1 MAMAA
6 SLLLR
11 QGLAGG
17 LKTVLLEAG
26 VFRGLAST
34 VSLSAES
41 GKNEKGLPPNP
52 KKQSSPKNVVE
63 PKERGRQ
70 LAAPAADELS
80 KNVPSPTSSPPVV
93 NQGRVLAG
101 PNPDASMPLTDR
113 GVLKF
118 LPRKTLVEFPQK
130 VAPPFGKQ
138 GSDSEATQ
146 QSRKGTDDSSSSSSS
161 SSSSDSESDEE
172 GDSSEAGP
180 QAKSKR
186 RGGFPVAEAS
196 RSSADGAPQTEIS
209 AQEKSVSQQ
218 LHPDLVSAQRPHQ
231 AKKKGAS
238 SQPSEDRKDP
248 KPKTTAPKSHAA
260 EKFMEQNVKEKQW
273 QQVSTSNEIGKES
286 QKPLKV
292 KKTLSDRTK
301 SGLST
306 QPNGSPAPTQSA
318 ETRAGRRLPATPET
332 EERLLGKQ
340 VPEPD
345 AEVAPSLFKKENLG
359 KQVAEGILKAKEEIL
374 EDQLPVKNVKP
385 VALHNKDVSDEKT
398 AVLKLE
404 EKGGIIEDSATQME
418 GQDGTQESPPAATLA
433 EPFDNTTYKNLQHH
447 DYSTYT
453 FLDLNLELT
462 KFRMPQPSSG
472 RESPRH

>member
-1 MAMAA
+1 M
-6 SLLLR
+6 
-11 QGLAGG
+11 
-17 LKTVLLEAG
+17 
-26 VFRGLAST
+26 
-34 VSLSAES
+34 
-41 GKNEKGLPPNP
+41 
-52 KKQSSPKNVVE
+52 E

-248 KPKTTAPKSHAA
+248 KPKTTAPKSHTA

-418 GQDGTQESPPAATLA
+418 GQDGTQGIP
-433 EPFDNTTYKNLQHH
+433 
-447 DYSTYT
+447 
-453 FLDLNLELT
+453 
-462 KFRMPQPSSG
+462 
-472 RESPRH
+472 

>member
-1 MAMAA
+1 MAA

-34 VSLSAES
+34 VPLSAES
-41 GKNEKGLPPNP
+41 GKNEKGLPPHP
-52 KKQSSPKNVVE
+52 KKQSPPKNVVE
-63 PKERGRQ
+63 PKERGQQ
-70 LAAPAADELS
+70 LATPTADELS
-80 KNVPSPTSSPPVV
+80 ENVPSPTSSPPAV
-93 NQGRVLAG
+93 NRGRVLAG
-101 PNPDASMPLTDR
+101 PKHDASMSLTDQ
-113 GVLKF
+113 GVLRF
-118 LPRKTLVEFPQK
+118 VPRKTLVEFPQK
-130 VAPPFGKQ
+130 VAPPFRKQ
-138 GSDSEATQ
+138 GSDSEGTQ
-146 QSRKGTDDSSSSSSS
+146 QSRKGTDDSSSSSS

-186 RGGFPVAEAS
+186 RRGFPAAEAS
-196 RSSADGAPQTEIS
+196 HSSADGAPPVEIS
-209 AQEKSVSQQ
+209 AQEKTVSQRP
-218 LHPDLVSAQRPHQ
+218 HPDLVSAQRPRQ

-238 SQPSEDRKDP
+238 GQPSQDRKDP
-248 KPKTTAPKSHAA
+248 KPKATAPKSHAG
-260 EKFMEQNVKEKQW
+260 EKFMEQDVKEKQW
-273 QQVSTSNEIGKES
+273 QKVSTSNEIDKES
-286 QKPLKV
+286 RKQLEV
-292 KKTLSDRTK
+292 KKPLSDRK

-306 QPNGSPAPTQSA
+306 QPRQKGSPAPTQSA
-318 ETRAGRRLPATPET
+318 ETRAGRRLPVTPET
-332 EERLLGKQ
+332 RERLLEKQ

-345 AEVAPSLFKKENLG
+345 GEVALSLFKKENLG
-359 KQVAEGILKAKEEIL
+359 KQVAEGISKAKEEIL

-385 VALHNKDVSDEKT
+385 VPVHSKDVFDGKT

-404 EKGGIIEDSATQME
+404 EKGGIIEGSATPVE

-447 DYSTYT
+447 DYNMYT
-453 FLDLNLELT
+453 FLDLDLELS

>member
-1 MAMAA
+1 
-6 SLLLR
+6 
-11 QGLAGG
+11 
-17 LKTVLLEAG
+17 
-26 VFRGLAST
+26 
-34 VSLSAES
+34 
-41 GKNEKGLPPNP
+41 
-52 KKQSSPKNVVE
+52 
-63 PKERGRQ
+63 
-70 LAAPAADELS
+70 
-80 KNVPSPTSSPPVV
+80 
-93 NQGRVLAG
+93 
-101 PNPDASMPLTDR
+101 MPLTDQ

-130 VAPPFGKQ
+130 VAPPFRKQ
-138 GSDSEATQ
+138 GSDSEGTQ
-146 QSRKGTDDSSSSSSS
+146 QGRKGTDDSSSSSSS

-180 QAKSKR
+180 QAKSKL
-186 RGGFPVAEAS
+186 RGGFPVAQAS
-196 RSSADGAPQTEIS
+196 HSSAGGAPQIEIS

-218 LHPDLVSAQRPHQ
+218 PHPDLVSAQRTPG

-238 SQPSEDRKDP
+238 RQPSEDRKDP
-248 KPKTTAPKSHAA
+248 KPKTTAPKSHAGG
-260 EKFMEQNVKEKQW
+260 KFMEQDVKEKQW
-273 QQVSTSNEIGKES
+273 QEVSTSNEIDKES
-286 QKPLKV
+286 QKPLEV
-292 KKTLSDRTK
+292 KTLSDRAK

-306 QPNGSPAPTQSA
+306 RPHGSPAPTQSA

-332 EERLLGKQ
+332 TERLLEKQ

-345 AEVAPSLFKKENLG
+345 GEVALSLFQKENLE

-374 EDQLPVKNVKP
+374 EDQLPVKNLKP
-385 VALHNKDVSDEKT
+385 VPVHNKDVFDEKT

-418 GQDGTQESPPAATLA
+418 GQDGTQESPLAATPA

-453 FLDLNLELT
+453 FLDLNLELL